1 MELKRWIKAGVP
13 FMALL
18 MASPMA
24 QAADLSLQEAINL
37 ALAQNTSLKITQKGE
52 DTAKYALEQAKGNNG
67 VSVGLSDSLSTSK
80 TKDADRQ
87 DSNSASISGK
97 LPSIAAA
104 RIRLI
109 SKRPKSAWSRKVLR
123 LSGRRKI

>member
-18 MASPMA
+18 LASPMA

-37 ALAQNTSLKITQKGE
+37 ALAQNTGLKVTQKGE

-87 DSNSASISGK
+87 DSNTASPVNC
-97 LPSIAAA
+97 LSIAVAG
-104 RIRLI
+104 IRPI
-109 SKRPKSAWSRKVLR
+109 SKRRKSAWSRQALPR
-123 LSGRRKI
+123 SGRRRI